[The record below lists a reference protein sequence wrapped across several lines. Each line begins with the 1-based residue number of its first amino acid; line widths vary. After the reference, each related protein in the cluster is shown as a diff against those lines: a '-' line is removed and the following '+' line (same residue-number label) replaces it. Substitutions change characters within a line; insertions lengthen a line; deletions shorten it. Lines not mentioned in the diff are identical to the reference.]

1 MTTPNSG
8 PDTGLQ
14 LFSTVTDDGRLEL
27 SVKPVP
33 IAALAEDE
41 VLIRVEATPINP
53 SDLGLLIGVAD
64 TSQLSAQGG
73 VTSAPIPEKLLGRV
87 AARKGVAMPVGNEGA
102 GTVVAAGSSD
112 AAQALIGKVVSL
124 AGGQM
129 YAQFKKAKARDCM
142 VLAAGVSAAE
152 GASSFVNPLTTLGMI
167 GTMRREG
174 YEALVHTAAASNL
187 GQMLVKLCQAE
198 GVALVNV
205 VRSAEQADLL
215 RSIGATHVVDS
226 TAPDFVPQLT
236 AAIKETK
243 AFLAFDA
250 IGGGRM
256 ADRILQSMEAAA
268 VALSPGFS
276 VYGSTQK
283 KQVYMY
289 GMLDT
294 APTELTRGYGMA
306 WGVGGWLLTPYLM
319 SAGYEEAGRMRKYVV
334 DNIRGIFA
342 SKYTATISLSDALKP
357 EHIARYN
364 KRATGEKFLINPSA
378 G

>member
-1 MTTPNSG
+1 MTT

-27 SVKPVP
+27 SLKPVP
-33 IAALAEDE
+33 VPQPVEDE
-41 VLIRVEATPINP
+41 VIVRVEATPINP

-64 TSQLSAQGG
+64 TSQLSVEGG
-73 VTSAPIPEKLLGRV
+73 VTSAPIPPQLARMV
-87 AARKGVAMPVGNEGA
+87 ASRKGVAMPVGNEGA
-102 GTVVAAGSSD
+102 GTVVAAGPAE
-112 AAQALIGKVVSL
+112 AAQALLGKVVSL

-129 YAQFKKAKARDCM
+129 YAQFKKARARDCIQ
-142 VLAAGVSAAE
+142 LPDGVSAEE
-152 GASSFVNPLTTLGMI
+152 GASSFVNPLTALGMI

-174 YEALVHTAAASNL
+174 FEALVHTAAASNL

-198 GVALVNV
+198 GIELVNI
-205 VRSAEQADLL
+205 VRSPEQAALL
-215 RSIGATHVVDS
+215 RSIGAKHVVDS
-226 TAPDFVPQLT
+226 TSPDFARDLT

-243 AFLAFDA
+243 SFLAFDA
-250 IGGGRM
+250 IGGGRT
-256 ADRILQSMEAAA
+256 ANQILQSMEQAA
-268 VALSPGFS
+268 VALNPGFS

-283 KQVYMY
+283 KQVYIY
-289 GMLDT
+289 GMLDA
-294 APTELTRGYGMA
+294 APTELTRSYGMA

-342 SKYTATISLSDALKP
+342 SKYTATISLSDVLKP